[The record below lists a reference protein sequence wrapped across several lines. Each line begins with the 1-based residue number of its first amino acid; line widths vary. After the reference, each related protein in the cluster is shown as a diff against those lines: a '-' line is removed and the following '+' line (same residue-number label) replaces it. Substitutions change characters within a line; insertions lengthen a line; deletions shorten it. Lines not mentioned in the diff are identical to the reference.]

1 MGNTYFLKPV
11 VCVAMVG
18 VVMLTPAVV
27 GNAAASDSAVGYATT
42 NGAKVRVAVVTAPRP
57 PIVDDPIPYPT
68 RRKRQMAAYSWRH
81 YRQLTWDLQSPKQVI
96 LHYTVSP
103 DYSSVHNWFAANER
117 AGGNAGTRS
126 ESPGACTHFVV
137 DKDGTIYQQAPLTLM
152 CRHVVGLNSQTIG
165 IEFVEMTSAT
175 NILGRPKQ
183 VQAGLTLV
191 RWLQSQ
197 YAIGTKDVIGHAM
210 ANKSRFFVDYEGWF
224 NDHTDWNRG
233 QVQVFRSQL

>member
-1 MGNTYFLKPV
+1 M
-11 VCVAMVG
+11 CVAIVG
-18 VVMLTPAVV
+18 AVILTPA
-27 GNAAASDSAVGYATT
+27 AAAA
-42 NGAKVRVAVVTAPRP
+42 VAVAGTATASGTRAEVPVATVTAPRP

-68 RRKRQMAAYSWRH
+68 KRKKQMAAYSWRH
-81 YRQLTWDLQSPKQVI
+81 YRQLTWDLPSPKQVV

-117 AGGNAGTRS
+117 AGGNSGTRS

-152 CRHVVGLNSQTIG
+152 CRHVVGLNNQSIG
-165 IEFVEMTSAT
+165 IEFVEMSSAS
-175 NILGRPKQ
+175 NVLGRPKQ
-183 VQAGLTLV
+183 VQAGLALV

-197 YAIGTKDVIGHAM
+197 YAIGTKDVIGHAT

-233 QVQVFRSQL
+233 QVRAFRSQL